1 MIMYILYRIGTFLA
15 LALPIRVSY
24 ALAGILSDIFYY
36 ISRRD
41 RRAVI
46 NNLRTVLGPSADDKV
61 ITATARGVFR
71 NFAKYLIDFFRSQ
84 KIDDDYLKRNVK
96 IEGSGNIDD
105 ALAMGKGVIMLSG
118 HIGNW
123 ELGAYVTS
131 MIGYPINAVVLTHN
145 NKRINDFFTS
155 QRLMGNVKPIELG
168 ASLKSCYRALRNNE
182 LLALLGDRDFT
193 KSGLIID
200 FFGKKT
206 MIPKG
211 PATFSYRLG
220 SPIVPV
226 FLVREPDDTFRYF
239 TEKPI
244 ICPSGLDEETAVR
257 DLTAKCSDAI
267 ESCIRKYPAQWF
279 VFRNMWNIDDK
290 ESLRSNTII

>member
-1 MIMYILYRIGTFLA
+1 MILYILYRIGLFLA
-15 LALPIRVSY
+15 LTLPIRVSY
-24 ALAGILSDIFYY
+24 ALACVLADIFYY

-46 NNLRTVLGPSADDKV
+46 NNLTMVLGPSAGDRAIAMMAKD
-61 ITATARGVFR
+61 VFR

-84 KIDDDYLKRNVK
+84 KIDKDYLKQNVK
-96 IEGSGNIDD
+96 VEGSGNIDD

-123 ELGAYVTS
+123 ELGAFVTS
-131 MIGYPINAVVLTHN
+131 MIGYPINAVVLTHK

-155 QRLMGNVKPIELG
+155 QRLMGNMKPIELG

-193 KSGLIID
+193 KNGISVD
-200 FFGKKT
+200 FFGKRT
-206 MIPKG
+206 MMPKG

-220 SPIVPV
+220 SPIVPA
-226 FLVREPDDTFRYF
+226 FLVREPDNTFRYF
-239 TEKPI
+239 MEKPI
-244 ICPSGLDEETAVR
+244 ISAPGLDEETAVR
-257 DLTAKCSDAI
+257 ELTARCSSAI
-267 ESCIRKYPAQWF
+267 EACVKKYPTQWF
-279 VFRNMWNIDDK
+279 VFRNMWNNDDK
-290 ESLRSNTII
+290 ESLRPDTII